1 MNKELYD
8 KRNSMYGPQVVAAL
22 EKRNFR
28 AFYCA
33 TKEEALEKA
42 MSLIPQDH
50 VVGWGGSATI
60 NEIGLVD
67 ELKKEGYALLDRD
80 SEPDPVKKASIMRRI
95 IAEADTF
102 ITSSNAIT
110 EDGQLLNVDGSGN
123 RVAAIT
129 YGPSNVVVIAGIN
142 KIVRDIE
149 DARDRIRTIA
159 APVNAQ
165 RFPLNTPC
173 KLTGKCAE
181 CLSDDCICAHWV
193 QTRICKP
200 VGRIKVI
207 IVGEDLGF

>member
-1 MNKELYD
+1 MIKELYD
-8 KRNSMYGPQVVAAL
+8 KRNSMYGPAVCEAL
-22 EKRNFR
+22 KKRKFE
-28 AFYCA
+28 AYYCA

-42 MSLIPQDH
+42 MSLIPKEH
-50 VVGWGGSATI
+50 VVGWGGSVSI

-67 ELKKEGYALLDRD
+67 ELKKCGYTLLDRD
-80 SEPDPVKKASIMRRI
+80 AEPDFAKKAQIMRRI

-110 EDGQLLNVDGSGN
+110 EDGQLLNVDGTGN

-142 KIVRDIE
+142 KVVRDIE

-159 APVNAQ
+159 APINIQ

-173 KLTGKCAE
+173 KATGKCAE

-200 VGRIKVI
+200 ANRIKVI
-207 IVGEDLGF
+207 LVGEELGF